1 MKGRK
6 GSLGA
11 VGSGMPLYYSAL
23 HWRRPIDEH
32 MWETLHSDTLLPP
45 VTPHI
50 RMHEP
55 KCFVNKVETPFQ
67 RGKPFKCKKMVKTG
81 KPMNRQ
87 PWGLGSLSS
96 DKNLKGRHSH
106 FGHTTHFRL

>member
-1 MKGRK
+1 M
-6 GSLGA
+6 
-11 VGSGMPLYYSAL
+11 
-23 HWRRPIDEH
+23 DEH

-50 RMHEP
+50 RMREP

-67 RGKPFKCKKMVKTG
+67 RGKPFKCEKMVKTG
-81 KPMNRQ
+81 KAMKRQ

-96 DKNLKGRHSH
+96 DKNLKRRHSH

>member
-1 MKGRK
+1 
-6 GSLGA
+6 
-11 VGSGMPLYYSAL
+11 MPLYCSGL

-32 MWETLHSDTLLPP
+32 MWETLHPDTLLPP

-55 KCFVNKVETPFQ
+55 KCFVNKVETPFSEGENHLKG
-67 RGKPFKCKKMVKTG
+67 RKEEKKKKKNSG
-81 KPMNRQ
+81 RPMKRQ
-87 PWGLGSLSS
+87 PWGPGSLGS

-106 FGHTTHFRL
+106 SGHTTHFRL